1 MLVFWLQSMLGKHPN
16 VVECLGYVDDGTTV
30 DAEGDGALPMLAL
43 EFVERGSL
51 DSLLN
56 KADTDLNEAARLG
69 LSADVACGLST
80 IHCGGILHNDIAAR
94 NVLVTSSN
102 VVCGA

>member
-1 MLVFWLQSMLGKHPN
+1 MLGKHPN
-16 VVECLGYVDDGTTV
+16 VVECLGYVDDGATV
-30 DAEGDGALPMLAL
+30 GDAEGDAEGDGALPMLAL
-43 EFVERGSL
+43 EYVERGSL
-51 DSLLN
+51 DSLL
-56 KADTDLNEAARLG
+56 KKPGTDLNEVARLG

-94 NVLVTSSN
+94 NVLVTSNN

>member
-1 MLVFWLQSMLGKHPN
+1 MLGKHPN
-16 VVECLGYVDDGTTV
+16 VVECLGYVDDGTTVV

-51 DSLLN
+51 DSLLK
-56 KADTDLNEAARLG
+56 KADTDLNEATRLG